1 MMFQS
6 KGHVNAGSPMQP
18 GGSSNNHFVGQAT
31 RLQVRT
37 PRDPGDG
44 TVGVR
49 QSECSIL
56 EFWEFCGRPSEVG
69 HSTAPILTR
78 AGGGGGGGG
87 GWRGEIGRWQIGKV
101 TRLGMELLCMF
112 ESLAGIRAT
121 EEKNFALCKTL

>member
-1 MMFQS
+1 
-6 KGHVNAGSPMQP
+6 MQP

-56 EFWEFCGRPSEVG
+56 EFCGRHSEVG
-69 HSTAPILTR
+69 HSTAPILTS
-78 AGGGGGGGG
+78 GGGGGVG
-87 GWRGEIGRWQIGKV
+87 GEIGRWQIGKV

>member
-1 MMFQS
+1 
-6 KGHVNAGSPMQP
+6 MQP

-56 EFWEFCGRPSEVG
+56 EFCGRHSEVG

-87 GWRGEIGRWQIGKV
+87 GGREGGGGRGEIGRWQIGKV